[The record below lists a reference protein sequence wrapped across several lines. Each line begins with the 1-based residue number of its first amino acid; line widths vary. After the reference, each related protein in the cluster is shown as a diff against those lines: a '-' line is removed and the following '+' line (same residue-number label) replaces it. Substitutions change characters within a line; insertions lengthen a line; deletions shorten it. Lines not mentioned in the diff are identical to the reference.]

1 MLLKISLAQLQL
13 PRQLMAVEEAASFLL
28 SLFIIC

>member
-1 MLLKISLAQLQL
+1 MLLKISLAFLQL
-13 PRQLMAVEEAASFLL
+13 PGQLMMVEEAASFLL